1 MLFRSALVNGGWV
14 QWTAEKRPSV
24 KTAATVA
31 AATFSPKLQPRW
43 VATLDDVK
51 AGISKPGTRL
61 LDARTVAEM
70 DGTDTRL
77 SSRGGVIPSAEPVYW
92 EDLLDP
98 VAKTFK
104 SADDLRALY
113 AAHGVKPTD
122 EVIAYLQVNLRTVYR
137 LVHDGRLPA
146 FRVGRQWRFR
156 QADIDA
162 WVQSQRPAAAR
173 GTAASGAA
181 ITPTTSTP
189 RTSRSTPTPPHV
201 LVVDDEPDI
210 RTLLQTLLSVSEYA
224 VTTAADGPQAL
235 ASIRQQSF
243 DLLVIDLKLPG
254 LDGLSVIREAKRLQP
269 ALAVII
275 ITGNS
280 SESAAVEA
288 INLGVSGYLV
298 KPFRAPQ
305 LLAAVTR
312 ALGE

>member
-1 MLFRSALVNGGWV
+1 M
-14 QWTAEKRPSV
+14 
-24 KTAATVA
+24 
-31 AATFSPKLQPRW
+31 
-43 VATLDDVK
+43 
-51 AGISKPGTRL
+51 
-61 LDARTVAEM
+61 
-70 DGTDTRL
+70 TDTFL
-77 SSRGGVIPSAEPVYW
+77 
-92 EDLLDP
+92 
-98 VAKTFK
+98 T
-104 SADDLRALY
+104 
-113 AAHGVKPTD
+113 TD

-156 QADIDA
+156 KADIDA

-181 ITPTTSTP
+181 IAPTTTP
-189 RTSRSTPTPPHV
+189 RTSSSAPSSPHV